1 MRRKIFLRIQNDSSK
16 TINIPIV
23 SISADVGIYKDILTI
38 RKKFIDHV
46 TKMILFFT
54 YLKKRD

>member
-23 SISADVGIYKDILTI
+23 SISADVGIYKDIFNYQ
-38 RKKFIDHV
+38 KKIYRSCNKDDFVFH
-46 TKMILFFT
+46 LF
-54 YLKKRD
+54 KEA